1 MASPPLCIAVF
12 VVNATSSSVTVPPT
26 RQGPC
31 IDSARPGPQKLSPN
45 LPGFGRPARP
55 NNRSKTPQEDL
66 GKRWPWLT
74 STTAALT
81 KFNEFKHSRWECG
94 LGESRPDVPTRS
106 HFANCFTNG
115 RNRFTEQTVPS
126 PLAWVIGSGIIRPET
141 NAPHWVQ
148 MASFVQIFVG
158 CQSNTTLSE
167 EYSREG

>member
-1 MASPPLCIAVF
+1 M
-12 VVNATSSSVTVPPT
+12 
-26 RQGPC
+26 
-31 IDSARPGPQKLSPN
+31 
-45 LPGFGRPARP
+45 
-55 NNRSKTPQEDL
+55 
-66 GKRWPWLT
+66 
-74 STTAALT
+74 
-81 KFNEFKHSRWECG
+81 
-94 LGESRPDVPTRS
+94 PTRS